1 MITLKIANLT
11 KQFKNKTGINE
22 ITFTATNGECIGIIG
37 NNGAGKTTLIK
48 TILGNFK
55 KSGGSI
61 TATKHDNVE
70 VVYSYLPDQRSYP
83 SDLSVYDYIHYYLV
97 IKKIRFEKVKV
108 NALLQKFGLDKVGK
122 KRFSSLSS
130 GMVKKVLLVAV
141 LLIDVDIYFM
151 DEPTANLDA
160 TTQKVFKEVIKILC
174 QNGKIVL
181 NVSHNFEELDDIST
195 RIIVIKE
202 GNLVADVP
210 FQHGNS
216 TNTLY
221 SHYYYDD
228 VTGARD
234 LAANILQDKE

>member
-1 MITLKIANLT
+1 
-11 KQFKNKTGINE
+11 
-22 ITFTATNGECIGIIG
+22 
-37 NNGAGKTTLIK
+37 
-48 TILGNFK
+48 
-55 KSGGSI
+55 
-61 TATKHDNVE
+61 
-70 VVYSYLPDQRSYP
+70 
-83 SDLSVYDYIHYYLV
+83 
-97 IKKIRFEKVKV
+97 
-108 NALLQKFGLDKVGK
+108 
-122 KRFSSLSS
+122 
-130 GMVKKVLLVAV
+130 LLVAV